1 MKSVLYGMIISCPIT
16 AIIIYFALSGRQE
29 VLIQQKTHEVQQQIR
44 SEEFQRNFS
53 KAWTEFDRLNQHD
66 KAALSVDDAER
77 DERIKKL
84 KKLRSQLEASD
95 SHSMDSLEADLA
107 EMRKALK
114 EAEQRNN
121 TK

>member
-1 MKSVLYGMIISCPIT
+1 MKSVLYGIIISCPIT

-53 KAWTEFDRLNQHD
+53 KAWTEFDPLNQHD
-66 KAALSVDDAER
+66 KTTISVDDAER

-95 SHSMDSLEADLA
+95 SQSMDSLEADLA
-107 EMRKALK
+107 EMRQALK

>member
-1 MKSVLYGMIISCPIT
+1 MKSVLYGIIISCPIT

-29 VLIQQKTHEVQQQIR
+29 VLIQQKIHEVQQQIR

-53 KAWTEFDRLNQHD
+53 KAWTEFDSLNQHD
-66 KAALSVDDAER
+66 KTTISVDDAER

-84 KKLRSQLEASD
+84 KKLRSQLEAS
-95 SHSMDSLEADLA
+95 SGESMDNFEADLV

-114 EAEQRNN
+114 EAEQKR
-121 TK
+121 

>member
-1 MKSVLYGMIISCPIT
+1 MKSVLYGIIISCPIT

-53 KAWTEFDRLNQHD
+53 KAWTEFDPLNQHD
-66 KAALSVDDAER
+66 KTTISVDDAER

-95 SHSMDSLEADLA
+95 SQSMDSLEADLA

>member
-1 MKSVLYGMIISCPIT
+1 MKSVLYGIIISCPIT

-53 KAWTEFDRLNQHD
+53 KAWTEFDPLNQHD
-66 KAALSVDDAER
+66 KTTISVDDAER

-95 SHSMDSLEADLA
+95 SQSMDSLEADLA

-114 EAEQRNN
+114 EAEQRSN

>member
-1 MKSVLYGMIISCPIT
+1 MKSVLYGIIISCPIT

-53 KAWTEFDRLNQHD
+53 KAWTEFDPLNQHD
-66 KAALSVDDAER
+66 KTTNSVDDAER

-95 SHSMDSLEADLA
+95 SQSMDSLETDLA

>member
-1 MKSVLYGMIISCPIT
+1 MKSVLYGIIISCPIT

-53 KAWTEFDRLNQHD
+53 KAWAEFDPLNQHN
-66 KAALSVDDAER
+66 KATTSVDDAER

-84 KKLRSQLEASD
+84 KKLRSQLEAANNE
-95 SHSMDSLEADLA
+95 SMDDLKGDLA

-114 EAEQRNN
+114 EAEQRDN